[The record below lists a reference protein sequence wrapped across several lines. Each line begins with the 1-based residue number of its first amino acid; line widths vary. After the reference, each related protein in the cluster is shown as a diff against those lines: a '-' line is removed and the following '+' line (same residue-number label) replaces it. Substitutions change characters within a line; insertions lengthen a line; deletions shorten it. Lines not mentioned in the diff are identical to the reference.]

1 MWNKTFQSV
10 VEYWWLYAIFF
21 VGLLLLIILW
31 TAYERKSRNVRRLEK
46 QEREANGEAYKLA
59 SIVSGLGGAEN
70 IYDLDCCATRLRVIV
85 NDDNL
90 VDRNLL
96 RSTGASGVLGKR
108 RGVQIIYG
116 TNVSKIKSEL
126 IAYLDKLRDG
136 EDGFTDEIY
145 ESDERII
152 EKLYAPIEGDVITL
166 DNLSCVEGE
175 QDQNGDGIAIIPRR
189 GELRAP
195 FDGKIT
201 AVIKSQG
208 QLIITSVKGVEV
220 LVQIGSMTEV
230 QSVEH
235 IRFLVKEGDTVRK
248 GRLLAEFDLETME
261 ALGYDTTS
269 LVLVTNSR
277 RFGKVYEHCREGV
290 NYEHVALVLRQAGVS

>member
-10 VEYWWLYAIFF
+10 VEYWWLYTIFF
-21 VGLLLLIILW
+21 AGLLLLIILW
-31 TAYERKSRNVRRLEK
+31 VSYERKNRSARMEK
-46 QEREANGEAYKLA
+46 IEKEANGEAYKLA
-59 SIVSGLGGAEN
+59 SIVSGLGGVEN

-90 VDRNLL
+90 VDRGLL

-116 TNVSKIKSEL
+116 SSVGKIKSEL
-126 IAYLDKLRDG
+126 TAYLEKLKDG
-136 EDGFTDEIY
+136 EDGSADEIY
-145 ESDERII
+145 ENDERII
-152 EKLYAPIEGDVITL
+152 EKLYAPIEGDIITL

-201 AVIKSQG
+201 AVIKSEG
-208 QLIITSVKGVEV
+208 QLILTSVKGVEV
-220 LVQIGSMTEV
+220 LVRIGHLSES
-230 QSVEH
+230 QSEEYIH
-235 IRFLVKEGDTVRK
+235 MLVKEGDIVRK

-269 LVLVTNSR
+269 LVLVTNSK
-277 RFGKVYEHCREGV
+277 RFGRVYEHCREGV

>member
-10 VEYWWLYAIFF
+10 VEYWWLYTIFF
-21 VGLLLLIILW
+21 AGLLMLIILW
-31 TAYERKSRNVRRLEK
+31 VVYERKSRSARLEK
-46 QEREANGEAYKLA
+46 IEKEANGEAYKLA
-59 SIVSGLGGAEN
+59 SIVSGLGGVEN

-116 TNVSKIKSEL
+116 SSVSKIKSEL
-126 IAYLDKLRDG
+126 TAYLDKLKDG
-136 EDGFTDEIY
+136 EDDSAGEIY
-145 ESDERII
+145 ENDERII
-152 EKLYAPIEGDVITL
+152 EKLYAPIEGDIITL

-175 QDQNGDGIAIIPRR
+175 QNQNGDGIAIIPRR

-201 AVIKSQG
+201 AVLKSEG
-208 QLIITSVKGVEV
+208 QLILTSVKGVEV
-220 LVQIGSMTEV
+220 LVQIGHMSEG
-230 QSVEH
+230 QSEEH
-235 IRFLVKEGDTVRK
+235 IHILVKEGDVVRK

-269 LVLVTNSR
+269 LVLVTNSQ
-277 RFGKVYEHCREGV
+277 RFGRVYEHCREGV